1 MNHGSG
7 NVGNEIDM
15 NALGKMALSYV
26 DALYTNIKSHVLVWC
41 CHLLCLFSFQLSPI
55 FQTQNT

>member
-15 NALGKMALSYV
+15 NALGKMALSYG
-26 DALYTNIKSHVLVWC
+26 TTHCI
-41 CHLLCLFSFQLSPI
+41 QI
-55 FQTQNT
+55 